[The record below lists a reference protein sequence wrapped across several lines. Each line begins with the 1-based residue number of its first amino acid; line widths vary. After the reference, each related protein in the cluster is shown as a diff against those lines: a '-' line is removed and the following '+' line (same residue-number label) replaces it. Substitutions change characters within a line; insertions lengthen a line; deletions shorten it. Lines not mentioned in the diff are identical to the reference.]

1 MKIIITENQYK
12 NLKILIES
20 NNPCPSGTKV
30 SKLITL
36 DDVKNGTIIPKGYCN
51 SSSGSAIVKIQKMLK
66 NKKLL
71 DSGSP
76 EGYYGDKTQ
85 QAVKDLFKPMN
96 VVGDKIGPKTVSEL
110 EKSGD
115 KKEKETKKPEDLFNK
130 LTYDQKVL
138 VCTLLGEAGGE
149 QNPKRDMTAVAN
161 VLKNRAKEN
170 HMNKG
175 GMVGQALAPYQFS
188 MWNGKKVE
196 TVFNEL
202 KKHSQMQ
209 TAIDIVKNIDSLS
222 DNTGGALF
230 YYASWM
236 HKGAE
241 GVKNSSCGCL
251 FCKAGPDHKWVD
263 TTQIGKHKFGN
274 YVKKVKKKK

>member
-1 MKIIITENQYK
+1 MKIIITELQ
-12 NLKILIES
+12 LKKLIMES
-20 NNPCPSGTKV
+20 DNPCPSDTKI
-30 SKLITL
+30 SDLITL
-36 DDVKNGTIIPKGYCN
+36 DDVKNGTILTKGYCN
-51 SSSGSAIVKIQKMLK
+51 NSSNSAIVKIQQMLK
-66 NKKLL
+66 KKSLL
-71 DSGSP
+71 DPSSP
-76 EGYYGDKTQ
+76 EGYYGNKTKN
-85 QAVKDLFKPMN
+85 AIIDLFKPKT
-96 VVGDKIGPKTVSEL
+96 VTGEKIEPKTVAEL
-110 EKSGD
+110 EKSED
-115 KKEKETKKPEDLFNK
+115 KKEKTTKTPEDLFNK

-175 GMVGQALAPYQFS
+175 DMVGQALAPYQFS

-236 HKGAE
+236 HKGDE